1 MWRPS
6 AGKPIPEGES
16 DNPDQEQWL
25 GAEAHVRF
33 QEKRPGWREA
43 LLREAFLGNGPGV
56 AGLTL
61 AAAFVMGLLMGG
73 GAIMLCRP
81 RRRTN
86 RYMRIQQ
93 DREREGVRQARRM
106 DHG

>member
-33 QEKRPGWREA
+33 QEKRPRWREA
-43 LLREAFLGNGPGV
+43 LLVDGPGV

-81 RRRTN
+81 RESRDGN
-86 RYMRIQQ
+86 
-93 DREREGVRQARRM
+93 
-106 DHG
+106 HGDGGRSRS

>member
-43 LLREAFLGNGPGV
+43 LLVDGPGV

-81 RRRTN
+81 RESRDGN
-86 RYMRIQQ
+86 
-93 DREREGVRQARRM
+93 
-106 DHG
+106 HGDGGRSRS